1 MNEEALFAAALEKA
15 TPAERRAFL
24 DEACGPDPA
33 LRRRLD
39 RLLAADKETHGI
51 LEGAPAAGPISPSGA
66 QPALTAGRVFADR
79 FRLCAKLGEGGM
91 GEVWV
96 VEQTEPVR
104 RRVALKVIRP
114 GLDSGRLLARFDQ
127 ERQALAVMDH
137 PNIAKVLDAG
147 IDDAG
152 RSYFAMELI
161 NGVPITKYCDDAR
174 LSLRQRLELFVPVC
188 QAVQHA
194 HQKGIIHRDLKPS
207 NILVGLYDGRPVP
220 KVIDFGV
227 AKATGPR
234 LTEQSVHTEVGWLIG
249 TLEYMSPEQA
259 TLNNLDIDTRSDVY
273 ALGAVLYELLT
284 GSVPFSRQELQAAA
298 FTDVLRL
305 IRDVDPPR
313 PSTKLSNSVALANAA
328 AVRQTEPKKLL
339 ALVRGDL
346 DWIVMRC
353 LEKDRNR
360 RYGTAS
366 GVARDLE
373 RYLTGEPVE
382 ACPPSAGYRL
392 RKYAWKYRKAL
403 AAAGAFAALLVAATV
418 VSLSLASW
426 ALREGRRAEARQR
439 EAETYLTGALGA
451 VDQMLTRVAEVKLAN
466 IPQLEPVRRELL
478 QDALRFCQGFLK
490 EHGNSP
496 DIRLE
501 VASAYRRTG
510 RIQHALGQSTEA
522 EESFRQA
529 VAIAEQLRAEA
540 PDDPAVLDKLA
551 GIHGELG
558 LYYRDNKDRLRQAEK
573 AFQQAVA
580 LREQLD
586 RQDSAYPENRST
598 LAGIHGTLVGL
609 YRILGELGQ
618 AEVAFNKCEA
628 LIQDLL
634 SHDAKNTRYLM
645 ILGVCHQNM
654 ALVYGAKDRLA
665 EAEAAHRKTIDLY
678 QQLTRDHPNV
688 VDYQKM
694 LGRCYHNL
702 GLLHARE
709 RHHAQAEAAYQQ
721 SLAIHEAVYRDHPE
735 VVAYRV
741 DVGICYGN
749 MAMHIR
755 RSRSPEESFP
765 WTARAIETVAP
776 VLEKD
781 PLNYSARGCL
791 YDAHF
796 GRAIAL
802 KELDRPAEAA
812 ADWKRALELSAGQD
826 DINVRLYRPPPLA
839 YLGEHAQAA
848 TEMETLLAEGK
859 VPPVNLYVF
868 GYSYARCVGAAAGDI
883 RLSSDERE
891 MLAEQY
897 ASRAVDMLRRAQAAG
912 YFRDPDRLDRM
923 KTNKDFDAIRERPDF
938 QKLVSDLENA
948 GKPKL

>member
-1 MNEEALFAAALEKA
+1 MNEEALFAAALEKT

-24 DEACGPDPA
+24 DEACGPDA
-33 LRRRLD
+33 NLRRRLD
-39 RLLAADKETHGI
+39 RLLAADNATHGI
-51 LEGAPAAGPISPSGA
+51 LEGAPAVSPIGPSNSA
-66 QPALTAGRVFADR
+66 PALAAGRVFADR

-96 VEQTEPVR
+96 TEQTEPVR

-114 GLDSGRLLARFDQ
+114 GLDTEHLLARFEQ
-127 ERQALAVMDH
+127 ERQALALMDH

-161 NGVPITKYCDDAR
+161 DGVPITKYCDNAR
-174 LSLRQRLELFVPVC
+174 LSLQQRLELFVPVC
-188 QAVQHA
+188 HAVQHA

-234 LTEQSVHTEVGWLIG
+234 LTERSVHTEVGWLIG

-259 TLNNLDIDTRSDVY
+259 TLNNFDIDTRSDVY
-273 ALGAVLYELLT
+273 GLGAVLYELLT

-305 IRDVDPPR
+305 IREVDPPR
-313 PSTKLSNSVALANAA
+313 PSTKLSGSVELAGVA
-328 AVRQTEPKKLL
+328 AVRQTEPRKLL

-346 DWIVMRC
+346 DWIVMKC

-366 GVARDLE
+366 GVARDIE
-373 RYLTGEPVE
+373 RYLIGEPVE

-403 AAAGAFAALLVAATV
+403 AAAGGFAVLLVAATV

-426 ALREGRRAEARQR
+426 AVREGRRAEARQR

-451 VDQMLTRVAEVKLAN
+451 VDQLLTRVADVKLVN
-466 IPQLEPVRRELL
+466 VPQMDPLRRDLL
-478 QDALRFCQGFLK
+478 QDALRFCQAFLK
-490 EHGNSP
+490 DNGNSP
-496 DIRLE
+496 VIRSE
-501 VASAYRRTG
+501 VAVAYRRAG
-510 RIQHALGQSTEA
+510 KIQHLLGQDTEA

-529 VAIAEQLRAEA
+529 IAIGEQLLAES
-540 PDDPAVLDKLA
+540 PDNPAVLDKLA
-551 GIHGELG
+551 GVQGERALF
-558 LYYRDNKDRLRQAEK
+558 YKDKDRLPEAEK
-573 AFQQAVA
+573 AYQQGVA

-586 RQDSAYPENRST
+586 RRDPAYPENRST
-598 LAGIHGTLVGL
+598 LAALHGALVGH
-609 YRILGELGQ
+609 YRIIGDLDR
-618 AEVAFNKCEA
+618 AEAACHKCEA
-628 LIQDLL
+628 LIGDLL
-634 SHDAKNTRYLM
+634 SRDAMNTRYLM
-645 ILGVCHQNM
+645 ILTGCHQNM
-654 ALVYGAKDRLA
+654 ALVYGAKDRFA
-665 EAEAAHRKTIDLY
+665 EAEAAHQKTIELS
-678 QQLTRDHPNV
+678 QQLVRDQPDV

-694 LGRCYHNL
+694 LGRCYNNL

-721 SLAIHEAVYRDHPE
+721 SLAIHEAIYRDHPQ

-749 MAMHIR
+749 MAMHVR
-755 RSRSPEESFP
+755 RSRSPEESLP
-765 WTARAIETVAP
+765 WADRAIAIVAP

-781 PLNYSARGCL
+781 PLNYSARSCL
-791 YDAHF
+791 YDTHF
-796 GRAIAL
+796 GRGIAL
-802 KELDRPAEAA
+802 RELDRPAEAVS
-812 ADWKRALELSAGQD
+812 DWKRAIELSAGQA

-848 TEMETLLAEGK
+848 SEMETLLAEGK
-859 VPPVNLYVF
+859 VQPVNLYVF
-868 GYSYARCVGAAAGDI
+868 GYSYARCVGAAAGDT
-883 RLSSDERE
+883 RLTSDERDQ
-891 MLAEQY
+891 LAEQY
-897 ASRAVDMLRRAQAAG
+897 ACRAVEMLRRAQAAG
-912 YFRDPDRLDRM
+912 YFRDPDRLARK
-923 KTNKDFDAIRERPDF
+923 KTNKDFNAISARPDF
-938 QKLVSDLENA
+938 QKLLSDLEKA
-948 GKPKL
+948 GKPKR